1 MRGADI
7 VQESLFSTV
16 HLETFVPQ
24 DHPLRGIKSIFD
36 ESLRELDLEF
46 SAAYSD
52 FGRESIAPEKLL
64 RALLLQVLFTVRS
77 ERQLVEQLHYNL
89 LFRWFVGLSIE
100 DAVWNHSTFSKNR
113 DRLLSRGIL
122 NLVLSKVLDQA
133 RESQLLSEDHFT
145 VDGTLIQAW
154 ASQKSYQRRDGVNPN
169 DDGGDGGDSSGR
181 NADRD
186 FKGEKRSRETHESK
200 TDPEALQFRK
210 GFGKE
215 SKLSYMGHVLME
227 NRHGLVVASTVTQ
240 ATGTAEREA
249 TFEMLDTQCDHTP
262 QTLGGDKGY
271 DTRGFVKSCRQRD
284 ITPHVAQ
291 NTKRPGGSAIDGRTT
306 NHEGYDHSMK
316 HRKRVEEIFGWGKTV
331 GLIRQTKVRGVDLVN
346 EIFTMTCIGWNL
358 TRMRNLQSRT
368 V

>member
-7 VQESLFSTV
+7 VQESLFSTI

-24 DHPLRGIKSIFD
+24 DHPLRGIKSILD
-36 ESLRELDLEF
+36 KSLRELDLEF

-77 ERQLVEQLHYNL
+77 ERQLVDQLHYNL

-100 DAVWNHSTFSKNR
+100 DTVWNHSTFSKNR

-133 RESQLLSEDHFT
+133 REGQLLSEDHFT

-154 ASQKSYQRRDGVNPN
+154 ASQKSYQRRDGVEPK
-169 DDGGDGGDSSGR
+169 DGDGDGGDSSAR

-227 NRHGLVVASTVTQ
+227 NRNGLVVATTVTQ

-249 TFEMLDTQCDHTP
+249 TLEMLD
-262 QTLGGDKGY
+262 
-271 DTRGFVKSCRQRD
+271 
-284 ITPHVAQ
+284 
-291 NTKRPGGSAIDGRTT
+291 GR
-306 NHEGYDHSMK
+306 
-316 HRKRVEEIFGWGKTV
+316 
-331 GLIRQTKVRGVDLVN
+331 
-346 EIFTMTCIGWNL
+346 
-358 TRMRNLQSRT
+358 
-368 V
+368 

>member
-16 HLETFVPQ
+16 HLETFVPE

-36 ESLRELDLEF
+36 ESLRRVDLEL
-46 SAAYSD
+46 SVAYSD

-100 DAVWNHSTFSKNR
+100 DTVWNHSSFSKNS

-122 NLVLSKVLDQA
+122 NSVLAKVLDQA
-133 RESQLLSEDHFT
+133 RESELLSEDHFT

-154 ASQKSYQRRDGVNPN
+154 ASQKSYQRRDGANPN
-169 DDGGDGGDSSGR
+169 DDGSDDGDSSAR

-186 FKGEKRSRETHESK
+186 FKGEKRSHETHESK

-227 NRHGLVVASTVTQ
+227 NRNGLVVASTVTQ
-240 ATGTAEREA
+240 ATGKAEREA
-249 TFEMLDTQCDHTP
+249 AIEMLDAQCDHMP

-271 DTRGFVKSCRQRD
+271 DTRGFVKSCRERGV
-284 ITPHVAQ
+284 TPHVAQ
-291 NTKRPGGSAIDGRTT
+291 NTKRSGGSAIDGRTT
-306 NHEGYDHSMK
+306 NQEGYEQSMK

-331 GLIRQTKVRGVDLVN
+331 GLIRQIKVRGVGMVN
-346 EIFTMTCIGWNL
+346 EIFTMTCMGWNL